1 MAIKRLDVSDSQFYY
16 LKFTLVPVLF
26 NCVFMQIMENKSS
39 EGMAMHTCM
48 NQESVYRHSPVD

>member
-1 MAIKRLDVSDSQFYY
+1 MTIKRLDVSDSQSYC

-48 NQESVYRHSPVD
+48 NQESV